1 MRVVIDPQVYNVLD
15 EFYKA
20 SREAHITLGL
30 SECLAKIERL
40 ELSMRQF
47 AEYAEIFHKEPYRQ
61 DWRDA
66 GYYEYITEDFH
77 FAYRVYV
84 LPNGEK
90 VLIYHDAVHS
100 FLNYNSEEKTD
111 RNNQ

>member
-1 MRVVIDPQVYNVLD
+1 MKVVIDPQVYNVLD
-15 EFYKA
+15 EFYEA
-20 SREAHITLGL
+20 SREVHITLGL
-30 SECLAKIERL
+30 SECLAKIDRL

-90 VLIYHDAVHS
+90 VLRYHDAVHS
-100 FLNYNSEEKTD
+100 LLNYNQGEEIDSE
-111 RNNQ
+111 

>member
-100 FLNYNSEEKTD
+100 FLNYNQGEEIDSE
-111 RNNQ
+111 

>member
-15 EFYKA
+15 EFYKV

-47 AEYAEIFHKEPYRQ
+47 AEYAEIFHKVPYRQ

-100 FLNYNSEEKTD
+100 FLNYNPEEKTD

>member
-40 ELSMRQF
+40 EFSMRQF

-100 FLNYNSEEKTD
+100 FLNYNQGEEIDSE
-111 RNNQ
+111 

>member
-30 SECLAKIERL
+30 SKCLAKIERL

-100 FLNYNSEEKTD
+100 FLNYNPEEETD